1 MTKIFVLVTAF
12 FISFVVNASVICP
25 SNLTCD
31 YDSGICDTP
40 SGWSPDT
47 GGASE
52 IFSGSKTFD
61 LSRIWAFKQGS
72 PPNDVYQFEC
82 VYNYGES
89 SSVSIY
95 TYVKALTGDSW
106 TFSGFGKSRGECSD
120 ITDPTTCAGSNQFNG
135 AIEHKTSFRKEVVSL
150 AESSCKNA
158 CKQMH
163 IRYSQATQYFYCLP
177 SKDSPSGWGWST
189 EGNPNAALPLC
200 ECSHS
205 KGATCS

>member
-12 FISFVVNASVICP
+12 FMSFVINASVICP

-52 IFSGSKTFD
+52 IFSGSKTLD
-61 LSRIWAFKQGS
+61 LSIIWAFKQGS

-95 TYVKALTGDSW
+95 TYVKVLTGDNW
-106 TFSGFGKSRGECSD
+106 IFSGFGKSRGECSN
-120 ITDPTTCAGSNQFNG
+120 ITDPTTCAGGNQFND
-135 AIEHKTSFRKEVVSL
+135 AKVTFQKVHETKPLT
-150 AESSCKNA
+150 ESSCKNA
-158 CKQMH
+158 YKRMH
-163 IRYSQATQYFYCLP
+163 IRYSQDTQYFYCLP
-177 SKDSPSGWGWST
+177 KPESPSGWGWMT

-200 ECSHS
+200 ECSHT
-205 KGATCS
+205 KNATCS